1 MEVELDKK
9 KLQFTNDE
17 GEKVNVDVDQD
28 QTEKDEEVFESNHYS
43 NLAEELDETEVG
55 LLGKE
60 LTRAYEDD
68 KSSRKNWED
77 QYSKGLRMLGV
88 IVEDRQD
95 PFPGA
100 SGVHH
105 PLLAE
110 AATQFQARAIAEMF
124 PPGGPVKTQI
134 IGKVTDKKLEQAQ
147 RVQDF
152 MNFQVTQEIPDY
164 FNELDQM
171 LFYLA
176 LAGSAFKKV
185 YFDNTLDRICSK
197 FVPAEDF
204 VISMENTDLE
214 TAERYTQIMKL
225 TRNDIRK
232 YQISGVYRD
241 IPLTKSEAGGSG
253 SNNDGDMVE
262 QTIQRLEGMSPS
274 MADKIHTVLEVHT
287 NLDLGEDKNELAL
300 PYIVTID
307 YESQQVLS
315 IRRNWKEEDTLRRKR
330 TYFIHYKYLPGLGF
344 YGFGLIQMIGGLQ
357 HASTGALRALLDSAA
372 FANLNGGF
380 RAKGARIEGGDITV
394 SPGEWVEVEAYGDDL
409 RKSFIPLPFKEPS
422 PTLLQLLGVLTESG
436 RRFASIADAMIGD
449 SAGSG
454 PVGTTVALIEQGSKV
469 FSAIHKRIHQAQGRE
484 FKLIYELNGEYLDDE
499 YSFEVIGGSQKIRR
513 KDFTKAISVVPVS
526 DPNIFSQAQRIALA
540 QTGLQLAQAS
550 PDIIDVKE
558 ATRRFLQALNI
569 PDYMDLMIED
579 EDTPRRDPVSE
590 NMAVLNTK
598 PIQVFED
605 QDHQAH
611 MQVHA
616 QFMNDPRFG
625 GNPEAKE
632 RLYPQ
637 MLAHMGQHM
646 AFLYQQQMQASVPE
660 GNPVSSGDFNRE
672 LNDEPSQEISIE
684 EENRIAAAAAQ
695 AAQQLIGSMP
705 LSPEQEKESR
715 EAQKDQAQLQ
725 LKAEELNIRK
735 ARFMEGVKQSEK
747 QNARKDTETKAKVVE
762 IASKVAREDNKRD

>member
-9 KLQFTNDE
+9 KLQFTNDD
-17 GEKVNVDVDQD
+17 GEKVNVDIDQD

-43 NLAEELDETEVG
+43 NLAEELEDKEVA
-55 LLGKE
+55 LIGKD
-60 LTRAYEDD
+60 LVRAYEDD

-88 IVEDRQD
+88 VVEDRQD

-110 AATQFQARAIAEMF
+110 AATQFQARAIAEVF
-124 PPGGPVKTQI
+124 PPGGPVKTQV
-134 IGKVTDKKLEQAQ
+134 IGKVTDKKLEQSQ

-152 MNFQVTQEIPDY
+152 MNFQLTQEIPDY

-197 FVPAEDF
+197 FVPAEEF

-214 TAERYTQIMKL
+214 TAERYTQVMKL

-232 YQISGVYRD
+232 YQVSGVYKD
-241 IPLTKSEAGGSG
+241 IPLNNAESTPGA
-253 SNNDGDMVE
+253 NDGDMVE
-262 QTIQRLEGMSPS
+262 QTLQRLEGMSPS

-287 NLDLGEDKNELAL
+287 NLDIGEDKYEVAL

-307 YESQQVLS
+307 LDSQKVLA
-315 IRRNWKEEDTLRRKR
+315 IRRNWKEDDSLRRKR

-454 PVGTTVALIEQGSKV
+454 PVGTTIALIEQGSKV
-469 FSAIHKRIHQAQGRE
+469 YSAIHKRIHQAQGRE

-499 YSFEVIGGSQKIRR
+499 YSFEVIGENKKIRR
-513 KDFTKAISVVPVS
+513 KDFTASISVVPVS

-550 PDIIDVKE
+550 PEIINVKE

-590 NMAVLNTK
+590 NMAILNTK
-598 PIQVFED
+598 PMQVFED

-611 MQVHA
+611 ITVHS

-646 AFLYQQQMQASVPE
+646 AYLYQQQMQASVPE
-660 GNPVSSGDFNRE
+660 GNPISSGDFNRE
-672 LNDEPSQEISIE
+672 LNDEESKEIGIE

-695 AAQQLIGSMP
+695 AAQQLMGSMP
-705 LSPEQEKESR
+705 PSEEQQKESR

-725 LKAEELNIRK
+725 LKGEELQIRK

-762 IASKVAREDNKRD
+762 IASKVAREDKKRD

>member
-9 KLQFTNDE
+9 KLQFTNDD
-17 GEKVNVDVDQD
+17 GEKVNVDIDQD

-43 NLAEELDETEVG
+43 NLAEELEDKEVA
-55 LLGKE
+55 LIGKD
-60 LTRAYEDD
+60 LVRAYEDD

-88 IVEDRQD
+88 VVEDRQD

-110 AATQFQARAIAEMF
+110 AATQFQARAIAEVF
-124 PPGGPVKTQI
+124 PPGGPVKTQV
-134 IGKVTDKKLEQAQ
+134 IGKVTDKKLEQSQ

-152 MNFQVTQEIPDY
+152 MNFQLTQEIPDY

-197 FVPAEDF
+197 FVPAEEF

-214 TAERYTQIMKL
+214 TAERYTQVMKL

-232 YQISGVYRD
+232 YQVSGVYKD
-241 IPLTKSEAGGSG
+241 IPLNNAESTPGA
-253 SNNDGDMVE
+253 NDGDMVE
-262 QTIQRLEGMSPS
+262 QTLQRLEGMSPS

-287 NLDLGEDKNELAL
+287 NLDIGEDKYEVAL

-307 YESQQVLS
+307 LDSQKVLA
-315 IRRNWKEEDTLRRKR
+315 IRRNWKEDDSLRRKR

-454 PVGTTVALIEQGSKV
+454 PVGTTIALIEQGSKV
-469 FSAIHKRIHQAQGRE
+469 YSAIHKRIHQAQGRE
-484 FKLIYELNGEYLDDE
+484 FRLIYELNGEYLDDE
-499 YSFEVIGGSQKIRR
+499 YSFEVIGENKKIRR
-513 KDFTKAISVVPVS
+513 KDFTQSISVVPVS

-550 PDIIDVKE
+550 PEIINVKE

-590 NMAVLNTK
+590 NMAVLNSK

-611 MQVHA
+611 ITVHS

-646 AFLYQQQMQASVPE
+646 AYLYQQQMQASVPE
-660 GNPVSSGDFNRE
+660 GNPISSGDFNRE
-672 LNDEPSQEISIE
+672 LNDEPSKEISIE

-695 AAQQLIGSMP
+695 AAQQLMGSMP
-705 LSPEQEKESR
+705 PSEEQQKESR
-715 EAQKDQAQLQ
+715 EDAKDQAQLQ
-725 LKAEELNIRK
+725 LKGEELQIRK

>member
-9 KLQFTNDE
+9 KLQFTNE
-17 GEKVNVDVDQD
+17 NGEKVNVDIDQE
-28 QTEKDEEVFESNHYS
+28 QTEKQEEAFESNHYS
-43 NLAEELDETEVG
+43 NLAEELPEQEIN
-55 LLGKE
+55 LIGKE
-60 LTRAYEDD
+60 LVRAYEDD

-88 IVEDRQD
+88 VVEDRQD

-110 AATQFQARAIAEMF
+110 AATQFQARAIAEIF
-124 PPGGPVKTQI
+124 PAGGPVKTQV
-134 IGKVTDKKLEQAQ
+134 IGKVTDKKLDQSQ

-152 MNFQVTQEIPDY
+152 MNFQITQEIPDY

-197 FVPAEDF
+197 FVPAEEF

-214 TAERYTQIMKL
+214 TAERYTQVMKL

-232 YQISGVYRD
+232 HQVSGYYKD
-241 IPLTKSEAGGSG
+241 IPLSKAESTPGS
-253 SNNDGDMVE
+253 NDGDMVD
-262 QTIQRLEGMSPS
+262 QTLQRLEGMTPS

-307 YESQQVLS
+307 LDSQRVLS
-315 IRRNWKEEDTLRRKR
+315 IRRNWKEEDSLRRKR

-454 PVGTTVALIEQGSKV
+454 PVGTTIALIEQGSKV
-469 FSAIHKRIHQAQGRE
+469 YSAIHKRIHQAQGRE

-499 YSFEVIGGSQKIRR
+499 YSFEVIGENKKIRR
-513 KDFTKAISVVPVS
+513 KDFTASISVVPVS

-540 QTGLQLAQAS
+540 QTGMQLAQAS

-590 NMAVLNTK
+590 NMALLNGK

-611 MQVHA
+611 IQVHS
-616 QFMNDPRFG
+616 QFINDPRFG

-632 RLYPQ
+632 RLYPA
-637 MLAHMGQHM
+637 MLAHIGQHM
-646 AFLYQQQMQASVPE
+646 AFLYQQQMQAQVPP
-660 GNPVSSGDFNRE
+660 GNPISSGDFNRE
-672 LNDEPSQEISIE
+672 FDQEPSQEISIE
-684 EENRIAAAAAQ
+684 EENRIAATAAQ
-695 AAQQLIGSMP
+695 AAQQLMGSMP
-705 LSPEQEKESR
+705 PSPEEQKQQAEQ
-715 EAQKDQAQLQ
+715 QKDQAQLA
-725 LKAEELNIRK
+725 LKGEELNIRK
-735 ARFMEGVKQSEK
+735 ARFMQGVKESEK
-747 QNARKDTETKAKVVE
+747 QNARKDAESKAKIVE
-762 IASKVAREDNKRD
+762 VASKVARQEKKRD

>member
-9 KLQFTNDE
+9 KLQFTNDD
-17 GEKVNVDVDQD
+17 GEKVNVDIDQD

-43 NLAEELDETEVG
+43 NLAEELEDKEVA
-55 LLGKE
+55 LIGKD
-60 LTRAYEDD
+60 LVRAYEDD

-88 IVEDRQD
+88 VVEDRQD

-110 AATQFQARAIAEMF
+110 AATQFQARAIAEVF
-124 PPGGPVKTQI
+124 PPGGPVKTQV
-134 IGKVTDKKLEQAQ
+134 IGKVTDKKLEQSQ

-152 MNFQVTQEIPDY
+152 MNFQLTQEIPDY

-197 FVPAEDF
+197 FVPAEEF

-214 TAERYTQIMKL
+214 TAERYTQVMKL

-232 YQISGVYRD
+232 YQVSGVYKD
-241 IPLTKSEAGGSG
+241 IPLNNAESTPGA
-253 SNNDGDMVE
+253 NDGDMVE
-262 QTIQRLEGMSPS
+262 QTLQRLEGMSPS

-287 NLDLGEDKNELAL
+287 NLDLGEDKYEVAL

-307 YESQQVLS
+307 LDSQIVLA
-315 IRRNWKEEDTLRRKR
+315 IRRNWKEDDSLRRKR

-454 PVGTTVALIEQGSKV
+454 PVGTTIALIEQGSKV
-469 FSAIHKRIHQAQGRE
+469 YSAIHKRIHQAQGRE

-499 YSFEVIGGSQKIRR
+499 YSFEVIGENKKIRR
-513 KDFTKAISVVPVS
+513 KDFTASISVVPVS

-550 PDIIDVKE
+550 PEIINVKE

-590 NMAVLNTK
+590 NMAVLNSK

-611 MQVHA
+611 ITVHS

-646 AFLYQQQMQASVPE
+646 AYLYQQQMQASVPE
-660 GNPVSSGDFNRE
+660 GNPISSGDFNRE
-672 LNDEPSQEISIE
+672 LNDEESKEISIE
-684 EENRIAAAAAQ
+684 EENRIAASAAQ
-695 AAQQLIGSMP
+695 AAQQLMGSMP
-705 LSPEQEKESR
+705 PSEEQQKESR

-725 LKAEELNIRK
+725 LKGEELQIRK

-762 IASKVAREDNKRD
+762 IASKVAREDKKRD

>member
-9 KLQFTNDE
+9 KLQFTNED
-17 GEKVNVDVDQD
+17 GQKVNVDIDQD
-28 QTEKDEEVFESNHYS
+28 QTEKEEEVFESNHYS
-43 NLAEELDETEVG
+43 NLAEELPEQEIN
-55 LLGKE
+55 LIGKE
-60 LTRAYEDD
+60 LVRAYEDD

-88 IVEDRQD
+88 VVEDRQD

-110 AATQFQARAIAEMF
+110 AATQFQARAIAEIF
-124 PPGGPVKTQI
+124 PAGGPVKTQV
-134 IGKVTDKKLEQAQ
+134 IGKVTDKKLDQSQ

-152 MNFQVTQEIPDY
+152 MNFQITQEIPDY

-197 FVPAEDF
+197 FVPAEEF

-214 TAERYTQIMKL
+214 TAERYTQVMKL

-232 YQISGVYRD
+232 HQVSGYYKD
-241 IPLTKSEAGGSG
+241 IPLSKAETTPGS
-253 SNNDGDMVE
+253 NDGDMVD
-262 QTIQRLEGMSPS
+262 QTLQRLEGMTPS

-307 YESQQVLS
+307 LDSQRVLS
-315 IRRNWKEEDTLRRKR
+315 IRRNWKEEDSLRRKR

-454 PVGTTVALIEQGSKV
+454 PVGTTIALIEQGSKV
-469 FSAIHKRIHQAQGRE
+469 YSAIHKRIHQAQGRE

-499 YSFEVIGGSQKIRR
+499 YSFEVIGENKKIRR
-513 KDFTKAISVVPVS
+513 KDFTASISVVPVS

-540 QTGLQLAQAS
+540 QTGMQLAQAS

-569 PDYMDLMIED
+569 PDYLDLMIED

-590 NMAVLNTK
+590 NMALLNGK

-611 MQVHA
+611 IQVHS
-616 QFMNDPRFG
+616 QFINDPRFG

-632 RLYPQ
+632 RLYPA
-637 MLAHMGQHM
+637 MLAHIGQHM
-646 AFLYQQQMQASVPE
+646 AFLYQQQMQAQVPP
-660 GNPVSSGDFNRE
+660 GNPISSGDFNRE
-672 LNDEPSQEISIE
+672 FDEEPSQEISIE
-684 EENRIAAAAAQ
+684 EENRIAATAAQ
-695 AAQQLIGSMP
+695 AAQNLMGSMP
-705 LSPEQEKESR
+705 PSPEEQKQQAEQ
-715 EAQKDQAQLQ
+715 QKDQAQLA
-725 LKAEELNIRK
+725 LKSEELNIRK
-735 ARFMEGVKQSEK
+735 ARFMQGVKESEK
-747 QNARKDTETKAKVVE
+747 QNARKDAESKAKIVE
-762 IASKVAREDNKRD
+762 VASKVARQEKKRD

>member
-9 KLQFTNDE
+9 KLQFTNDK
-17 GEKVNVDVDQD
+17 GEKVRVDIDQD

-43 NLAEELDETEVG
+43 NLAEELDEKEVATV
-55 LLGKE
+55 GKD
-60 LTRAYEDD
+60 LVRAFEDD

-124 PPGGPVKTQI
+124 PAGGPVKTQI
-134 IGKVTDKKLEQAQ
+134 IGKTTDKKLEQAQ

-176 LAGSAFKKV
+176 LAGSAFKKI

-197 FVPAEDF
+197 FVPAEEF

-214 TAERYTQIMKL
+214 TADRYTQVMKL
-225 TRNDIRK
+225 TRTEVRK
-232 YQISGVYRD
+232 HQISGYYKDV
-241 IPLTKSEAGGSG
+241 PLTKSDPNTGATS
-253 SNNDGDMVE
+253 GDMVE
-262 QTIQRLEGMSPS
+262 QTLQRLEGMTPS
-274 MADKIHTVLEVHT
+274 MANKIHTLLEIHANV
-287 NLDLGEDKNELAL
+287 DLGEDEDQLAL
-300 PYIVTID
+300 PYIITID
-307 YESQQVLS
+307 YESQRVLS
-315 IRRNWKEEDTLRRKR
+315 IRRNWKEEDSLKRKR

-380 RAKGARIEGGDITV
+380 RAKGARIEGGDITI

-454 PVGTTVALIEQGSKV
+454 PVGTTIALIEQGSKV

-499 YSFEVIGGSQKIRR
+499 YSFEVIGENKKIRR
-513 KDFTKAISVVPVS
+513 KDFSASISVVPVS

-540 QTGLQLAQAS
+540 QTGLQLARET
-550 PDIIDVKE
+550 PDVVDVKE
-558 ATRRFLQALNI
+558 ATRRFLQALSI
-569 PDYMDLMIED
+569 PDYMDLIIED

-590 NMAVLNTK
+590 NMAILNTM

-611 MQVHA
+611 MQVHS

-632 RLYPQ
+632 RLYPA
-637 MLAHMGQHM
+637 MLAHIGQHM
-646 AFLYQQQMQASVPE
+646 AYLYQQQMQASVPE
-660 GNPVSSGDFNRE
+660 GNPISSGDFNRE
-672 LNDEPSQEISIE
+672 LDNEPSKEISIE
-684 EENRIAAAAAQ
+684 EENRIAANAAQ
-695 AAQQLIGSMP
+695 AAQQLMGSMP
-705 LSPEQEKESR
+705 PSPEEQKESMEAQEK
-715 EAQKDQAQLQ
+715 QAQLQ
-725 LKAEELNIRK
+725 LKGEELQIRK
-735 ARFMEGVKQSEK
+735 ARFMQGVKESEK
-747 QNARKDTETKAKVVE
+747 QNARKDAESKAKIVE
-762 IASKVAREDNKRD
+762 VASKVARKDKRS

>member
-9 KLQFTNDE
+9 KLQFTNE
-17 GEKVNVDVDQD
+17 NGEKVNVDVDQE
-28 QTEKDEEVFESNHYS
+28 QTEKEEEAFESNHYS
-43 NLAEELDETEVG
+43 NLAEELPETEIN
-55 LLGKE
+55 LIGKQ
-60 LTRAYEDD
+60 LVRAYEDD

-77 QYSKGLRMLGV
+77 QYSKGLKMLGV
-88 IVEDRQD
+88 VVEDRQD

-124 PPGGPVKTQI
+124 PAGGPVKTQI
-134 IGKVTDKKLEQAQ
+134 IGKTTDKKLEQAQ

-176 LAGSAFKKV
+176 LAGSAFKKI

-214 TAERYTQIMKL
+214 TADRYTQVMKL

-232 YQISGVYRD
+232 QQVSGTFKD
-241 IPLTKSEAGGSG
+241 IPLTKAETGGDP
-253 SNNDGDMVE
+253 NTGDMVE
-262 QTIQRLEGMSPS
+262 QTLQRLEGMTPS
-274 MADKIHTVLEVHT
+274 MADKIHTVLEIHA
-287 NLDLGEDKNELAL
+287 NLDLGEDQNELEL
-300 PYIVTID
+300 PYIVTVD
-307 YESQQVLS
+307 YDSQRVLS
-315 IRRNWKEEDTLRRKR
+315 IRRNWKEDDSLKRKR
-330 TYFIHYKYLPGLGF
+330 TYFVHYKYLPGLGF

-454 PVGTTVALIEQGSKV
+454 PVGTTIALIEQGSKV

-499 YSFEVIGGSQKIRR
+499 YSFEVIGENKKIRR
-513 KDFTKAISVVPVS
+513 KDFTQSISVVPVS

-540 QTGLQLAQAS
+540 QTGMQLAQSS

-579 EDTPRRDPVSE
+579 EETPRRDPVSE
-590 NMAVLNTK
+590 NMALLNGK
-598 PIQVFED
+598 PIKVFED

-611 MQVHA
+611 IIVHS
-616 QFMNDPRFG
+616 QFIQDPRFG

-632 RLYPQ
+632 RLYPA
-637 MLAHMGQHM
+637 MLAHIGQHM
-646 AFLYQQQMQASVPE
+646 AYLYQQQMQASVPP
-660 GNPVSSGDFNRE
+660 GNPISSGDFNRE
-672 LNDEPSQEISIE
+672 LMDEPSQEISIE
-684 EENRIAAAAAQ
+684 EENRIAATAAQ
-695 AAQQLIGSMP
+695 AAQQLMGSMP
-705 LSPEQEKESR
+705 PNEEEQKQQL
-715 EAQKDQAQLQ
+715 EAQKDQAQLK

-747 QNARKDTETKAKVVE
+747 QNMRKDAESKAKIVE
-762 IASKVAREDNKRD
+762 VASKVARSEKKRD

>member
-9 KLQFTNDE
+9 KLQFTNDD
-17 GEKVNVDVDQD
+17 GEKVNVDIDQD

-43 NLAEELDETEVG
+43 NLAEELEDKEVA
-55 LLGKE
+55 LIGKD
-60 LTRAYEDD
+60 LVRAYEDD

-88 IVEDRQD
+88 VVEDRQD

-110 AATQFQARAIAEMF
+110 AATQFQARAIAEVF
-124 PPGGPVKTQI
+124 PPGGPVKTQV
-134 IGKVTDKKLEQAQ
+134 IGKVTDKKLEQSQ

-152 MNFQVTQEIPDY
+152 MNFQLTQEIPDY

-197 FVPAEDF
+197 FVPAEEF

-214 TAERYTQIMKL
+214 TAERYTQVMKL

-232 YQISGVYRD
+232 YQVSGVYKD
-241 IPLTKSEAGGSG
+241 IPLNNAESTPGA
-253 SNNDGDMVE
+253 NDGDMVE
-262 QTIQRLEGMSPS
+262 QTLQRLEGMSPS

-287 NLDLGEDKNELAL
+287 NLDIGEDKYEVAL

-307 YESQQVLS
+307 LDSQKVLA
-315 IRRNWKEEDTLRRKR
+315 IRRNWKEDDSLRRKR

-454 PVGTTVALIEQGSKV
+454 PVGTTIALIEQGSKV
-469 FSAIHKRIHQAQGRE
+469 YSAIHKRIHQAQGRE

-499 YSFEVIGGSQKIRR
+499 YSFEVIGENKKIRR
-513 KDFTKAISVVPVS
+513 KDFTASISVVPVS

-550 PDIIDVKE
+550 PEIINVKE

-590 NMAVLNTK
+590 NMAVLNSK

-611 MQVHA
+611 ITVHS

-646 AFLYQQQMQASVPE
+646 AYSYQQQMQASVPE
-660 GNPVSSGDFNRE
+660 GNPISSGDFNRE
-672 LNDEPSQEISIE
+672 LNDEESKEISIE

-695 AAQQLIGSMP
+695 AAQQLMGSMP
-705 LSPEQEKESR
+705 PSEEQQKESR

-725 LKAEELNIRK
+725 LKGEELQIRK
-735 ARFMEGVKQSEK
+735 ARFMQGVKESEK

-762 IASKVAREDNKRD
+762 IASKVAREDKKRD

>member
-9 KLQFTNDE
+9 KLQFTNDD
-17 GEKVNVDVDQD
+17 GEKVNVDIDQD

-43 NLAEELDETEVG
+43 NLAEELEDKEVA
-55 LLGKE
+55 LIGKD
-60 LTRAYEDD
+60 LVRAYEDD

-77 QYSKGLRMLGV
+77 QYSKGLKMLGV
-88 IVEDRQD
+88 VVEDRQD

-110 AATQFQARAIAEMF
+110 AATQFQARAIAEVF

-134 IGKVTDKKLEQAQ
+134 IGKVTDKKLEQSQ

-152 MNFQVTQEIPDY
+152 MNFQLTQEIPDY

-197 FVPAEDF
+197 FVPAEEF

-214 TAERYTQIMKL
+214 TAERYTQVMKL

-232 YQISGVYRD
+232 YQVSGVYKD
-241 IPLTKSEAGGSG
+241 IPLNNAESTPGA
-253 SNNDGDMVE
+253 NDGDMVE
-262 QTIQRLEGMSPS
+262 QTLQRLEGMSPS

-287 NLDLGEDKNELAL
+287 NLDIGEDKYEVAL

-307 YESQQVLS
+307 LDSQKVLA
-315 IRRNWKEEDTLRRKR
+315 IRRNWKEDDSLRRKR

-454 PVGTTVALIEQGSKV
+454 PVGTTIALIEQGSKV
-469 FSAIHKRIHQAQGRE
+469 YSAIHKRIHQAQGRE

-499 YSFEVIGGSQKIRR
+499 YSFEVIGENKKIRR
-513 KDFTKAISVVPVS
+513 KDFTASISVVPVS

-550 PDIIDVKE
+550 PEIINVKE

-590 NMAVLNTK
+590 NMAVLNSK

-611 MQVHA
+611 ITVHS

-646 AFLYQQQMQASVPE
+646 AYLYQQQMQASVPE
-660 GNPVSSGDFNRE
+660 GNPISSGDFNRE
-672 LNDEPSQEISIE
+672 LNDEESKEIGIE

-695 AAQQLIGSMP
+695 AAQQLMGSMP
-705 LSPEQEKESR
+705 PSEEQQKESR

-725 LKAEELNIRK
+725 LKGEELQIRK

-762 IASKVAREDNKRD
+762 IASKVAREDKKRD

>member
-9 KLQFTNDE
+9 KLQFTNDK
-17 GEKVNVDVDQD
+17 GEKVNVDIDQE
-28 QTEKDEEVFESNHYS
+28 QTEKEEEAFESNHYS
-43 NLAEELDETEVG
+43 NLAEELPETEIN
-55 LLGKE
+55 LIGKQ
-60 LTRAYEDD
+60 LVRAYEDD

-88 IVEDRQD
+88 VVEDRQD

-124 PPGGPVKTQI
+124 PAGGPVKTQI
-134 IGKVTDKKLEQAQ
+134 IGKTTDKKLEQAQ

-176 LAGSAFKKV
+176 LAGSAFKKI

-214 TAERYTQIMKL
+214 TADRYTQVMKL
-225 TRNDIRK
+225 TRNDIK
-232 YQISGVYRD
+232 KQQISGTFKD
-241 IPLTKSEAGGSG
+241 IPLTKAEGGG
-253 SNNDGDMVE
+253 DSNTGDMVE
-262 QTIQRLEGMSPS
+262 QTLQRLEGMTPS
-274 MADKIHTVLEVHT
+274 MADKIHTVLEIHC
-287 NLDLGEDKNELAL
+287 NLDLGEDNNELEL
-300 PYIVTID
+300 PYIVTVD
-307 YESQQVLS
+307 YDSQRVLS
-315 IRRNWKEEDTLRRKR
+315 IRRNWKEDDTLKRKR
-330 TYFIHYKYLPGLGF
+330 TYFVHYKYLPGLGF

-454 PVGTTVALIEQGSKV
+454 PVGTTIALIEQGSKV

-499 YSFEVIGGSQKIRR
+499 YSFEVIGENKKIRR
-513 KDFTKAISVVPVS
+513 KDFTQSISVVPVS

-540 QTGLQLAQAS
+540 QTGLQLAQTS
-550 PDIIDVKE
+550 PDVVDVKE

-579 EDTPRRDPVSE
+579 EETPRRDPVSE
-590 NMAVLNTK
+590 NMAVLK
-598 PIQVFED
+598 
-605 QDHQAH
+605 
-611 MQVHA
+611 
-616 QFMNDPRFG
+616 
-625 GNPEAKE
+625 
-632 RLYPQ
+632 Y
-637 MLAHMGQHM
+637 
-646 AFLYQQQMQASVPE
+646 
-660 GNPVSSGDFNRE
+660 
-672 LNDEPSQEISIE
+672 
-684 EENRIAAAAAQ
+684 
-695 AAQQLIGSMP
+695 
-705 LSPEQEKESR
+705 
-715 EAQKDQAQLQ
+715 
-725 LKAEELNIRK
+725 
-735 ARFMEGVKQSEK
+735 
-747 QNARKDTETKAKVVE
+747 
-762 IASKVAREDNKRD
+762 

>member
-9 KLQFTNDE
+9 KLQFTNED
-17 GEKVNVDVDQD
+17 GQKVNVDIDQD
-28 QTEKDEEVFESNHYS
+28 QTEKAEEVFESNHYS
-43 NLAEELDETEVG
+43 NLAEEIPEQEINLI
-55 LLGKE
+55 GKE
-60 LTRAYEDD
+60 LVRAYEDD

-88 IVEDRQD
+88 VVEDRQD

-110 AATQFQARAIAEMF
+110 AATQFQARAIAEIF
-124 PPGGPVKTQI
+124 PAGGPVKTQV
-134 IGKVTDKKLEQAQ
+134 IGKVTDKKLDQSQ

-152 MNFQVTQEIPDY
+152 MNFQITQEIPDY

-197 FVPAEDF
+197 FVPAEEF

-214 TAERYTQIMKL
+214 TAERYTQVMKL

-232 YQISGVYRD
+232 HQVSGYYKD
-241 IPLTKSEAGGSG
+241 IPLSKAETTPGS
-253 SNNDGDMVE
+253 NDGDMVD
-262 QTIQRLEGMSPS
+262 QTLQRLEGMTPS

-307 YESQQVLS
+307 LDSQRVLS
-315 IRRNWKEEDTLRRKR
+315 IRRNWKEEDSLRRKR

-454 PVGTTVALIEQGSKV
+454 PVGTTIALIEQGSKV
-469 FSAIHKRIHQAQGRE
+469 YSAIHKRIHQAQGRE

-499 YSFEVIGGSQKIRR
+499 YSFEVIGENKKIRR
-513 KDFTKAISVVPVS
+513 KDFTASISVVPVS

-540 QTGLQLAQAS
+540 QTGMQLAQAS

-569 PDYMDLMIED
+569 PDYLDLMIED

-590 NMAVLNTK
+590 NMALLNGK

-611 MQVHA
+611 IQVHS
-616 QFMNDPRFG
+616 QFINDPRFG

-632 RLYPQ
+632 RLYPA
-637 MLAHMGQHM
+637 MLAHIGQHM
-646 AFLYQQQMQASVPE
+646 AFLYQQQMQAQVPP
-660 GNPVSSGDFNRE
+660 GNPISSGDFNRE
-672 LNDEPSQEISIE
+672 LDNEPSQEISIE
-684 EENRIAAAAAQ
+684 EENRIAATAAQ
-695 AAQQLIGSMP
+695 AAQELMGSMP
-705 LSPEQEKESR
+705 PSPEEQKQQMEVQEK
-715 EAQKDQAQLQ
+715 QAQLA
-725 LKAEELNIRK
+725 LKGEELNIRK
-735 ARFMEGVKQSEK
+735 ARFMQGVKESEK
-747 QNARKDTETKAKVVE
+747 QNARKDAESKAKIVE
-762 IASKVAREDNKRD
+762 VASKVARQEKKRD